1 MNEIKFKI
9 KNLMNNVFSVDL
21 NFEELTQSNISNW
34 DSINHLNLIIE
45 LETYFDIN
53 IDPEEIIK
61 MNDFNSIY
69 SILKQKIK
77 T

>member
-1 MNEIKFKI
+1 
-9 KNLMNNVFSVDL
+9 
-21 NFEELTQSNISNW
+21 LTQSNISNW

-45 LETYFDIN
+45 FETTFDIN
-53 IDPEEIIK
+53 IDPEEIII